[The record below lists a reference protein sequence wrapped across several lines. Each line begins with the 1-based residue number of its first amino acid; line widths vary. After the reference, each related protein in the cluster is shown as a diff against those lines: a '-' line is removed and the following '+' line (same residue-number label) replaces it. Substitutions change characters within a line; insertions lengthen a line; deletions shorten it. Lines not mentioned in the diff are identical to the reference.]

1 MSSVFAKLNLKDQPE
16 VLIVNAPASFE
27 AEIRDLKG
35 VRVTRDARTAK
46 EITFALAFITK
57 QKELD
62 ELAAAI
68 SKKAKGD
75 AVVWFA
81 YPKKTSKQY
90 TCEIDRD
97 HGWDVLGKLGFEG
110 VRMIAI
116 DDDWTA
122 KRVRR
127 AEYIKV
133 LSGTAWGDPRVV
145 RRPPKAAYRSYP
157 EGGPDAKK
165 SLGDERRR
173 QGKGREKVKRVA
185 G

>member
-1 MSSVFAKLNLKDQPE
+1 MPSVFGKLNLKDHPE
-16 VLIVNAPASFE
+16 VLIVNPPVSFE
-27 AEIRDLKG
+27 GEIRHLKG
-35 VRVTRDARTAK
+35 VRVTRDTRAAK

-62 ELAAAI
+62 ELAVSI
-68 SKKAKGD
+68 SKKVKGD

-97 HGWDVLGKLGFEG
+97 HGWDVLGKLGFEA

-116 DDDWTA
+116 DDDWSA

-127 AEYIKV
+127 AEYIKE
-133 LSGTAWGDPRVV
+133 L
-145 RRPPKAAYRSYP
+145 RRDETWAMSAIGKAKAR
-157 EGGPDAKK
+157 KK
-165 SLGDERRR
+165 
-173 QGKGREKVKRVA
+173 
-185 G
+185 